1 MFAIDSL
8 DPKDF
13 SVVVTAEKFTR
24 LSAREAFELSVNFFK
39 VVFHRYT
46 YSSSVFYSCSHAVSI
61 VYVQTGTVASIPH
74 SLKHF
79 YVVSSLQ

>member
-24 LSAREAFELSVNFFK
+24 LSAREAFELSVK
-39 VVFHRYT
+39 HL
-46 YSSSVFYSCSHAVSI
+46 S
-61 VYVQTGTVASIPH
+61 
-74 SLKHF
+74 SLKIFLKLFFIDTLFPPVFFIAAHMLCPLCT
-79 YVVSSLQ
+79 SKQELLLQFLTV